1 MKRPFDRWM
10 DGMSQETAD
19 FGPGGHAPG
28 DRELDQLAALLSSYG
43 RGRPVPPGL
52 AGRVYRASAELLPG
66 RPGAERG
73 LRLPR
78 LSLGSLW
85 GRLAMAA
92 SIGLAFVLAARFMSQ
107 EPRPLLSPEAELVL
121 VGYAGMQPDDDMGGW
136 PLSGVEHLLVTRDMT
151 FEDLRAD
158 LAVVAADL
166 Q

>member
-66 RPGAERG
+66 RPGAEG
-73 LRLPR
+73 VLRLPR
-78 LSLGSLW
+78 ISLGSLW

-92 SIGLAFVLAARFMSQ
+92 CIGLAFVLAARFMAR

-121 VGYAGMQPDDDMGGW
+121 VGYAGATGGLPDGD
-136 PLSGVEHLLVTRDMT
+136 LFSGVEHLLVTRDMT
-151 FEDLRAD
+151 FADLRAD